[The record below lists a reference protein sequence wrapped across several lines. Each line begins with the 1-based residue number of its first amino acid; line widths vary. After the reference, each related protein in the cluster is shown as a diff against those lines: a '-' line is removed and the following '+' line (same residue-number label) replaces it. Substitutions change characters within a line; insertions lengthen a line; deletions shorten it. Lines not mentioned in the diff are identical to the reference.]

1 MSTSCLTSF
10 KLRTIFTNY
19 FMYVLCKVIVLTL
32 IEWWLKISSLK
43 LYRFLVLSY
52 LIPSEWRQE
61 NTKKSVRF
69 LSFTPGCN
77 LYMHLKHISE
87 TTKANE
93 WQIYLFL
100 CQENGEIQCCQNC
113 LTHCLNCYSFK
124 NSVLFCNDI
133 FSLISFLLYCC
144 FLLSLNSQSFC
155 FQFNYW

>member
-69 LSFTPGCN
+69 LSFTP
-77 LYMHLKHISE
+77 
-87 TTKANE
+87 AV
-93 WQIYLFL
+93 IYICTWSTSVKQQRQMNDRYIFFL